1 MARIIPFVL
10 FIFLSINLFAQL
22 FADQPGF
29 TRADSLRG
37 LLTPPRTCYDVN
49 YYHLNVQ
56 IDPAQK
62 SIEGSNTIFF
72 DVVEETKL
80 MQVDLFENM
89 DIDGIKLD
97 GKKKLAFNREFDAL
111 FIELPEVL
119 KKGTSQNIEI
129 EYHGLPQV
137 AKRPP
142 WDGGFVWATDSAG
155 NPWVAVTCQGTGAS
169 LWWPNKDHQSDE
181 PDSMLISVTVP
192 KGLEN
197 ISNGRLRSITKQKNG
212 WSRYDWFVSYPIN
225 NYNVTVNIGQF
236 ARISDVYISNDGD
249 SLTLDYYVLPQE
261 LEKANHQFGQV
272 KPMMEFFYEYFGPYP
287 FQQDGYKLIQSP
299 HLGMEHQSAVAY
311 GNQYLNGY
319 NGTASS
325 EVGLT
330 FDFIIVHETAHEW
343 WGNSITSN
351 DVADMWVHESFG
363 AYCEGLYVEY
373 MYGYEAALRYING
386 KKQNIQNDQPII
398 GPYNVNKEGS
408 GDMYDKGQLILNT
421 LRHVIDNDP
430 LWKEILK
437 GLNEKFKYQTIDGQ
451 EVFDYINEKSGME
464 LSYFFDQYFKHASLP
479 KLLVYISKKGD
490 AVTASFM
497 WEADVKEFNMPIK
510 ATTAPGK
517 YELIYPT
524 DKMKTIDLHGLH
536 PDDFKVVENHY
547 LIDFNVWKTYLDPR
561 K

>member
-1 MARIIPFVL
+1 MARIIPSVL
-10 FIFLSINLFAQL
+10 FILLSINLFAQI

-72 DVVEETKL
+72 EVVEDTKL
-80 MQVDLFENM
+80 IQVDLFENM

-142 WDGGFVWATDSAG
+142 WDGGFVWATDSTG

-236 ARISDVYISNDGD
+236 ARISDVYINKDGD

-261 LEKANHQFGQV
+261 LDKANHQFAQV

-451 EVFDYINEKSGME
+451 EVFDYINEKSGMD
-464 LSYFFDQYFKHASLP
+464 LTYFFDQYFKHASLP
-479 KLLVYISKKGD
+479 KLLVHISKKGD
-490 AVTASFM
+490 TVTASFM

-536 PDDFKVVENHY
+536 PDDFKVAENQY

>member
-37 LLTPPRTCYDVN
+37 LLTPPRTCYDVT

-97 GKKKLAFNREFDAL
+97 GKKKLAFNREFDAI
-111 FIELPEVL
+111 FIELPEKLSV
-119 KKGTSQNIEI
+119 GTTHKITI

-142 WDGGFVWATDSAG
+142 WDGGFVWATDSTG

-236 ARISDVYISNDGD
+236 ARISDVYINKDGD

-261 LEKANHQFGQV
+261 LDKANHQFAQV

-373 MYGYEAALRYING
+373 MYGYEAAIRYING

>member
-1 MARIIPFVL
+1 MARIIPSVL
-10 FIFLSINLFAQL
+10 FILLSINLFAQI

-97 GKKKLAFNREFDAL
+97 GKKKLAFNREFDAI
-111 FIELPEVL
+111 FIELPEKLSV
-119 KKGTSQNIEI
+119 GTTHKITI

-451 EVFDYINEKSGME
+451 EVFDYINEKSGMD
-464 LSYFFDQYFKHASLP
+464 LTYFFDQYFKHASLP

>member
-1 MARIIPFVL
+1 MARIIPSVL
-10 FIFLSINLFAQL
+10 FILLSINLFAQI

-72 DVVEETKL
+72 EVVEDTKL
-80 MQVDLFENM
+80 IQVDLFENM

-142 WDGGFVWATDSAG
+142 WDGGFVWATDSTG

-261 LEKANHQFGQV
+261 LDKANHQFAQV

-373 MYGYEAALRYING
+373 MYGYEAAIRYING

-451 EVFDYINEKSGME
+451 EVFDYINEKSGMD
-464 LSYFFDQYFKHASLP
+464 LTYFFDQYFKHASLP
-479 KLLVYISKKGD
+479 KLLVHISKKGD
-490 AVTASFM
+490 TVTASFM